1 MPYLPIRCGW
11 THFASSV
18 ETLALDYDPPDVGL
32 LRSVRLEVRDFED
45 TLVYRSDPLDC
56 EEGPAPVTW
65 TGALNQGNDA
75 NAEPFATP
83 LRSPYTLKIL
93 AVVEEEEPEPLLVQP
108 QELSSAPLSTTGCSV
123 PSHEDQAPLLIEP
136 EPLEPLPLIEA
147 ELGPVEVRVAVL
159 YHSLEIVRGPWE
171 ASTANPGRTSPA
183 GLCHRLNQLGYY
195 AGPPVRAGVST
206 DLLDKA
212 KERFRQNHGDLRG
225 TPVPTADAFAD
236 ALDDAILRGTARP
249 TLCTD
254 ADAELAESAVL
265 PTGAGAPLR
274 VYLEAVGFDEDLAGQ
289 TDEFLEQ
296 IPADRLH
303 PNWGACANKT
313 TSEAGKLNRPLVPL
327 EAVIYLKRHDDARVA
342 APRAVGA
349 VRVDWNA
356 VEPGEDTTPLPFNDR
371 LHDGTRSY
379 IERLFRSDR
388 VDLEHDGNSN
398 CPALYGG
405 IRTAAASNYRN
416 PFWRGAQPYAPYAVP
431 TDDGGAR
438 ALWVPAYTD
447 HGATPLRVGRAG
459 VYFSPSLIAGDRYQ
473 IRAALSFSGRGND
486 AALRQVNAD
495 IHYETRPITVW
506 RHVLIFAVV
515 GWPARADYG
524 NLPARCRARYAEAYT
539 KVDFAATR
547 YPTISQVI
555 NHQDYSDWFDHIR
568 TNIKPSVAAVVGVL
582 DTTHV
587 HDAGP
592 VVLANPHAVPDEVQ
606 CMNIQGFAHAMFDE
620 RITDANIPSAGGFL
634 AARIADRIRTGH
646 PCCGVVFLE
655 YRLSDTIMDLIR
667 DVGILGVPTVSNGN
681 SSLMGVIDLAVDANP
696 DFVFTHEVGHCF
708 WLTHHENAGGAIPAH
723 HDQYD
728 HNCLMSYPY
737 WGNGQ
742 PPYAHQTSA
751 HYDPTFCGKCNLK
764 LRGWDITHDHI
775 LALDAPTPPDALKLL
790 FYYDR
795 ADPGLRY
802 DREIATVRKAFT
814 SVSRGPYRERFFD
827 RNANFDTWAAE
838 LGDCD
843 IYHHVT
849 HGNVRCSRH
858 GSRLA
863 SMDMATPR
871 YPTWCRSDGTKV
883 ARLTNEEGVIAME
896 HAFDPA
902 RLEAWATSNF
912 IYPATWFHSLRSV
925 IQWTVVDDDSSQD
938 IEFTYEQIEHA
949 LGHGTAPPRV
959 LAFFSS
965 CLLGWEKRFAQLFIG
980 RGTANVIAFRSRY
993 ETAQALEFS
1002 EIFYRMWSIA
1012 GFAPDRVRNAFL
1024 SAALAR
1030 PHAEPCL
1037 FTAGE
1042 ILRTRPTTMLP
1053 DSGDVSTLGWNQDTE
1068 FYAPRFPAR

>member
-11 THFASSV
+11 THFAPSV
-18 ETLALDYDPPDVGL
+18 ETLALDYDPPAQGV
-32 LRSVRLEVRDFED
+32 LRSVRLEVRDFEG
-45 TLVYRSDPLDC
+45 TLVYRSAELDC
-56 EEGPAPVTW
+56 SEGPAAVTW
-65 TGALNQGNDA
+65 TGALGEGNDA
-75 NAEPFATP
+75 NTEPFATP
-83 LRSPYTLKIL
+83 LRSPYALKIL
-93 AVVEEEEPEPLLVQP
+93 ADVEEVVEAPVLVQP
-108 QELSSAPLSTTGCSV
+108 HDLPNTSLVVVGCGVPQHDELP
-123 PSHEDQAPLLIEP
+123 PPIEP
-136 EPLEPLPLIEA
+136 EPIEEEVPLVEAVPAPL
-147 ELGPVEVRVAVL
+147 EVRVAVL

-171 ASTANPGRTSPA
+171 ASTAAPGRTSAA

-195 AGPPVRAGVST
+195 AGPPVRAGVTT

-212 KERFRQNHGDLRG
+212 KERFRCNHGDLRG
-225 TPVPTADAFAD
+225 IAVPTADEFAD
-236 ALDDAILRGTARP
+236 ALDAAILGGTARP

-254 ADAELAESAVL
+254 TDVAIAEGAVL

-274 VYLEAVGFDEDLAGQ
+274 VYLEAVGFDEDLAHQ
-289 TDEFLEQ
+289 TDEFLQQ
-296 IPADRLH
+296 IPADRVH
-303 PNWGACANKT
+303 PDWGACANKT
-313 TSEAGKLNRPLVPL
+313 TSEARKLNRPLVPL

-349 VRVDWNA
+349 VRVDWKA
-356 VEPGEDTTPLPFNDR
+356 VEPGEDTTPLPFDDR
-371 LHDGTRSY
+371 LHDGTRTY

-416 PFWRGAQPYAPYAVP
+416 PFWREAQPYAPYAVP
-431 TDDGGAR
+431 TDDADAR
-438 ALWVPAYTD
+438 VLWVPAYTD
-447 HGATPLRVGRAG
+447 FATTPLRVGRAG
-459 VYFSPSLIAGDRYQ
+459 IYFNPSLIAGDRYQ
-473 IRAALSFSGRGND
+473 LRAALSFSGRGNRD
-486 AALRQVNAD
+486 ALQLANPALAA
-495 IHYETRPITVW
+495 ETRPVVVW
-506 RHVLIFAVV
+506 RHVSIFAVV
-515 GWPARADYG
+515 GWPSRADYG
-524 NLPARCRARYAEAYT
+524 ELPARCRARYAEAYT

-555 NHQDYSDWFDHIR
+555 NDQDYQDWFDHIR
-568 TNIKPSVAAVVGVL
+568 THIKPSVAAVVGVL

-587 HDAGP
+587 HDACP
-592 VVLANPHAVPDEVQ
+592 VVLANPHAVLDEIQ
-606 CMNIQGFAHAMFDE
+606 RMNIQGFAHAMFDE
-620 RITDANIPSAGGFL
+620 RIPEANVASAGGFL
-634 AARIADRIRTGH
+634 ATRIADRIRTGH
-646 PCCGVVFLE
+646 PCSGVVFLE
-655 YRLSDTIMDLIR
+655 YRLSEAINDLIR

-708 WLTHHENAGGAIPAH
+708 WLTHHENASGDIPAH

-728 HNCLMSYPY
+728 HNCMMSYPY
-737 WGNGQ
+737 WGNGE
-742 PPYAHQTSA
+742 PRYAHQTSA
-751 HYDPTFCGKCNLK
+751 RYAPTFCGKCNLK
-764 LRGWDITHDHI
+764 LRGWDITHAHI

-814 SVSRGPYRERFFD
+814 GVSRGPYRERFFD
-827 RNANFDTWAAE
+827 RNANFDAWRRD

-858 GSRLA
+858 RSRLA

-871 YPTWCRSDGTKV
+871 YPTWCRSEGAKV
-883 ARLTNEEGVIAME
+883 TRLREEELAIAVE
-896 HAFDPA
+896 HRFDPV
-902 RLEAWATSNF
+902 RLETWARTLIDPTS
-912 IYPATWFHSLRSV
+912 WFSHSLRSV

-938 IEFTYEQIEHA
+938 VEFTYEQIEHA
-949 LGHGTAPPRV
+949 LGHGTAAPRV

-965 CLLGWEKRFAQLFIG
+965 CLLGWEKHFARLFIDH
-980 RGTANVIAFRSRY
+980 GTANVIAFRSRY

-1002 EIFYRMWSIA
+1002 EIFYRMWSLA
-1012 GFAPDRVRNAFL
+1012 GFAPNRVATAFQL
-1024 SAALAR
+1024 AAVAR

-1037 FTAGE
+1037 FTAAG
-1042 ILRTRPTTMLP
+1042 IQRAHATTMLP
-1053 DSGDVSTLGWNQDTE
+1053 DSGDIMELRWNQDAE
-1068 FYAPRFPAR
+1068 LYAPRFPAR